1 MRNRIILAAIAVV
14 VGVTAVAA
22 IASAW
27 SCPGKLRARAQP
39 MRQPRFHPTTS
50 QSSRATSCRSSTGL
64 IRSDIHRVVRALVR
78 PSVGESVA
86 ARLGHHLSIELMDAA
101 ENGCPRSLR
110 WPRCEHL
117 KHHLARRG
125 RGLMQE
131 QIDLALTRPLGPRGC
146 HDDPW
151 IGNPREDEVIDAIP

>member
-27 SCPGKLRARAQP
+27 SMSRETAGTARAQP

-64 IRSDIHRVVRALVR
+64 IRSDIHRVAR
-78 PSVGESVA
+78 SVA
-86 ARLGHHLSIELMDAA
+86 PIYR
-101 ENGCPRSLR
+101 
-110 WPRCEHL
+110 
-117 KHHLARRG
+117 
-125 RGLMQE
+125 
-131 QIDLALTRPLGPRGC
+131 
-146 HDDPW
+146 
-151 IGNPREDEVIDAIP
+151 